1 MIQMLIN
8 LGKWLEVRFPKK
20 VVVLEQDYQQLKK
33 DLEIVGKNY
42 SKLYSGLDSHFS
54 LIDGLSIRVNTIES
68 NAVHKEPVKLLVEEM
83 AKLKSELASL
93 RAGLGITASASSPEA
108 MEAMLN
114 GVMLG
119 KGDQNA

>member
-8 LGKWLEVRFPKK
+8 LGKWLENRFPK
-20 VVVLEQDYQQLKK
+20 VVQVTEQDYQQLKSK
-33 DLEIVGKNY
+33 VNAWDEAMPKY
-42 SKLYSGLDSHFS
+42 SELFLKIENL
-54 LIDGLSIRVNTIES
+54 ES

-83 AKLKSELASL
+83 AKMKAELVSL
-93 RAGLGITASASSPEA
+93 RAGLGITATASSPEA

-119 KGDQNA
+119 KGDNNG

>member
-1 MIQMLIN
+1 MIQMLIS
-8 LGKWLEVRFPKK
+8 LGKWLESRFPKRK
-20 VVVLEQDYQQLKK
+20 VVGEA
-33 DLEIVGKNY
+33 E
-42 SKLYSGLDSHFS
+42 FAA
-54 LIDGLSIRVNTIES
+54 LITRIES
-68 NAVHKEPVKLLVEEM
+68 IENNAVHKEPVKLLVEEM
-83 AKLKSELASL
+83 AKFKAELASL

>member
-8 LGKWLEVRFPKK
+8 LGKWLEARFPKK

>member
-8 LGKWLEVRFPKK
+8 LGKWLETRFPKK